1 MKKNHFCK
9 INGLVVMQ
17 IISSSTIIK
26 NIDKILWT
34 ILSVEPLVFN
44 KFLMNFALLQ
54 WLFFF
59 PFLLLKV
66 QKIAKVNNS
75 SE

>member
-1 MKKNHFCK
+1 MYIK
-9 INGLVVMQ
+9 IFSHTYILHSAVYDIMHLMNN
-17 IISSSTIIK
+17 SS
-26 NIDKILWT
+26 
-34 ILSVEPLVFN
+34 ILSAQPLVFN

-54 WLFFF
+54 YFFFF